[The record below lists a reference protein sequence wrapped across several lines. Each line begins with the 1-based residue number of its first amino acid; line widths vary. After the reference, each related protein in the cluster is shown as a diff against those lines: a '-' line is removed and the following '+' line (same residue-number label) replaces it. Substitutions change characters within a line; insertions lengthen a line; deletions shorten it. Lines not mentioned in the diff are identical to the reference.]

1 MERFWNRGR
10 HFVVVVAALCAV
22 LIVVIGY
29 VFYSVSEIK
38 NIASEPYVTIIN
50 NNISA
55 KTKLLFVKSE
65 VLSFSALKNKKNLSK
80 LKFTS
85 RVYKSSILQDLLA
98 ERTQRVHAKFGN
110 LEELQQVIAE
120 ITSVFDAIDKL
131 TQASGEGTD
140 QVVEQIDSTY
150 SRLNI
155 YLADFVA
162 EVQRQQIEFLDFKES
177 FYNKQYVY
185 LGIIFLCSML
195 IIGVISRMYLSQIQ
209 LAKDLE
215 ERTKVMEEA
224 KRNAEQSSMAKAR
237 FLANMSHEMRT
248 PLNAIIGLSQKEY
261 YQASDE
267 QTQHFLSMINSS
279 GEHLLKL
286 INNVLDLSKIEQGKS
301 KLESD
306 EFFISELIDVSKTVF
321 INFDKQQ
328 GVDVFFS
335 AFSERNYK
343 IRSDKTKLV
352 QIINNL
358 GYNALKFTESGHVDI
373 QISLNSQAEKLNIV
387 VRDTG
392 IGMNQ
397 EQLDKVFQEFTQAD
411 DSITRKYG
419 GTGLGLPICQ
429 SLISLLGGEIS
440 VESSLGKGS
449 EFKVEI
455 PVDVIESTPLLED
468 NRATGAVRV
477 IADNDDAADFII
489 EELNRAGLYDPQGST
504 VLCYLSSN
512 DTLETTLKHANCPDE
527 AKLIVYGNIDITL
540 PTRKNMTLLSKP
552 YDLFSLLHCLPVLD
566 QADLLPQKNTI
577 PEEDASGV
585 SVMLVEDIRMNQI
598 VAQKMLATLQA
609 DVTTVNNGQ
618 ECIDLLSR
626 ERFDIIFMDIQ
637 MPIMDGLEAL
647 KQIKQDNLAPD
658 TAIIAL
664 TANTFDSDV
673 QNYLEQGFDNVL
685 SKPFKLEW
693 LKGMLEI
700 YA

>member
-1 MERFWNRGR
+1 MERFWDRGR
-10 HFVVVVAALCAV
+10 YFVVTISALCA
-22 LIVVIGY
+22 LLLMVIAY
-29 VFYSVSEIK
+29 VFYSVTEIK
-38 NIASEPYVTIIN
+38 NVSSEPYVTIIN

-65 VLSFSALKNKKNLSK
+65 VLSFAALQDEKSLSK
-80 LKFTS
+80 LRFKS
-85 RVYKSSILQDLLA
+85 RIYKSSILQDLLA
-98 ERTQRVHAKFGN
+98 ERTNRVHAQFGN
-110 LEELQQVIAE
+110 LNELQQVVGDIR
-120 ITSVFDAIDKL
+120 SVFDSIDQLSLTNVDAID
-131 TQASGEGTD
+131 A
-140 QVVEQIDSTY
+140 VINRIDGTY
-150 SRLNI
+150 SRLNV

-185 LGIIFLCSML
+185 LGIILLCSML
-195 IIGVISRMYLSQIQ
+195 MISVISWMYLHQIR
-209 LAKDLE
+209 LGKDLE

-224 KRNAEQSSMAKAR
+224 KRNAEQSSIAKAR

-261 YQASDE
+261 YQSSDE
-267 QTQHFLSMINSS
+267 QTRHFLSMINSS

-335 AFSERNYK
+335 VSLDRNYK
-343 IRSDKTKLV
+343 IKSDKTKLV

-358 GYNALKFTESGHVDI
+358 GYNALKFTESGHVEI
-373 QISLNSQAEKLNIV
+373 QISLSSESGIFNIV

-392 IGMNQ
+392 IGMTQ

-419 GTGLGLPICQ
+419 GTGLGLSICQ
-429 SLISLLGGEIS
+429 SLVNLLGGSIS
-440 VESSLGKGS
+440 VESSLGEGS
-449 EFKVEI
+449 EFTIKV
-455 PVDVIESTPLLED
+455 PVSIIDSVPLVD
-468 NRATGAVRV
+468 DKQATRAVRV
-477 IADNDDAADFII
+477 LSDNHYATELITKGLNKLGLHDAHGDA
-489 EELNRAGLYDPQGST
+489 
-504 VLCYLSSN
+504 VLCYLSN
-512 DTLETTLKHANCPDE
+512 DDVLESTLKQAHCRDDQT
-527 AKLIVYGNIDITL
+527 LIVYGNINTTL
-540 PTRKNMTLLSKP
+540 LPSENMTLLSKP
-552 YDLFSLLHCLPVLD
+552 YDLFSLLDCLKALANTDSQQECTVD
-566 QADLLPQKNTI
+566 GADV
-577 PEEDASGV
+577 SGV

-598 VAQKMLATLQA
+598 VAQKMLATLEA
-609 DVTTVNNGQ
+609 EVTTVNNGQ
-618 ECIDLLSR
+618 ECVNLLSH
-626 ERFDIIFMDIQ
+626 EQFDIILMDIQ

-647 KQIKQDNLAPD
+647 KQIKRDNLAPD

-664 TANTFDSDV
+664 TANTFESDV

-685 SKPFKLEW
+685 PKPFKLEW
-693 LKGMLEI
+693 LKEMLEQHV
-700 YA
+700 